1 MGRGHGQRQAVI
13 EHMTQFTCRALPKLP
28 LAYVQDAQA
37 FRPLLREYVQWP
49 LAVRYLVQ
57 MQFAGGLWLCR
68 KNF

>member
-1 MGRGHGQRQAVI
+1 MVIGRGHGQRQAVI
-13 EHMTQFTCRALPKLP
+13 ENMTQFTCGALP
-28 LAYVQDAQA
+28 LAYAQDAQA

>member
-1 MGRGHGQRQAVI
+1 MGRGHGQWQAVI
-13 EHMTQFTCRALPKLP
+13 EHMTQFTCAALP
-28 LAYVQDAQA
+28 LAYAQDAQA

-49 LAVRYLVQ
+49 PAVWKLVQ